1 LLVVPPVLFDLTPK
15 RCRRDFYDFEHE
27 LEQLH
32 RLYLSSRVVAVLG
45 PRRVGKTSLILTF
58 LNEWSV
64 PNVFVDCRRVSLS
77 SYGASFRG
85 FAEELSRALNAFI
98 SSHRGVAGKLLEHLR
113 GVRGVEIDLSMAKAS
128 LRWSRRDRVDVVSLL
143 ERLNDFAREEGL
155 RVALVLDELQELQ
168 PINVDFAKLIAYAY
182 DHLANVVV
190 ILSGSQVGLL
200 YDMLKVDDPASPL
213 FGRAVAEIRMGRLS
227 RGEAVDLL
235 SRGFAEAGVEV
246 GGDVIEK
253 AVDVLDGVVGWLTY
267 FGWSYSY
274 KVKDLEEVLNAAAM
288 QEAEEMRRFLAKS
301 RSEKRYRAILKTV
314 AEGKNRWSEIKR
326 SLELLEGIEID
337 DKNFNELLTRLIKAG
352 FLEKVDEMYKAPDA
366 ITARAILK
374 HL

>member
-1 LLVVPPVLFDLTPK
+1 VVPPVLFDLTPK
-15 RCRRDFYDFEHE
+15 RCKRDFYDFEHE

-32 RLYLSSRVVAVLG
+32 KLYLSSRIVAVLG
-45 PRRVGKTSLILTF
+45 PRRIGKTSLILTF

-64 PNVFVDCRRVSLS
+64 PNVFIDCRRVPLS

-98 SSHRGVAGKLLEHLR
+98 SSHRGIAGKLLEHLR
-113 GVRGVEIDLSMAKAS
+113 GVRGVEIDLSMAKVS
-128 LRWSRRDRVDVVSLL
+128 LRWSRRDRVDIVSLL

-168 PINVDFAKLIAYAY
+168 PVNIDFAKLIAYAY
-182 DHLANVVV
+182 DHLTNVVA

-200 YDMLKVDDPASPL
+200 YDMLRVDDPTSPL
-213 FGRAVAEIRMGRLS
+213 YGRAVAEIRVGRLS
-227 RGEAVDLL
+227 REGAMDLL

-246 GGDVIEK
+246 GRDVIER

-274 KVKDLEEVLNAAAM
+274 KAKDLEGILDAAAM
-288 QEAEEMRRFLAKS
+288 QEAEEVRRFLAKS
-301 RSEKRYRAILKTV
+301 RSEKRYRAILKTA

-352 FLEKVDEMYKAPDA
+352 FLEKIDERYKVPDT

>member
-1 LLVVPPVLFDLTPK
+1 VAPPVLFDLTPK
-15 RCRRDFYDFEHE
+15 RCRKDFYNFEHE

-32 RLYLSSRVVAVLG
+32 KFYLSSRVVAVLG
-45 PRRVGKTSLILTF
+45 PRRIGKTSLILTF

-64 PNVFVDCRRVSLS
+64 PNIFIDCRKVLLS

-85 FAEELSRALNAFI
+85 FAEELSRALNVFI
-98 SSHRGVAGKLLEHLR
+98 SSHKGIASKLLEYLR
-113 GVRGVEIDLSMAKAS
+113 SVRGVEIDLNMAKVS
-128 LRWSRRDRVDVVSLL
+128 LKWSRRDRVDIVSLL
-143 ERLNDFAREEGL
+143 ERLNDFAREESF

-213 FGRAVAEIRMGRLS
+213 YGRAIAEIRVGRLS
-227 RGEAVDLL
+227 REKAIDLL
-235 SRGFAEAGVEV
+235 SRGFAEVGVEV
-246 GGDVIEK
+246 GRDVIER

-274 KVKDLEEVLNAAAM
+274 KVKGLEEILNEAAM
-288 QEAEEMRRFLAKS
+288 QEAEEIKRFLARS
-301 RSEKRYRAILKTV
+301 RSERRYRAILKIV
-314 AEGKNRWSEIKR
+314 AEGKTRWGEIKR
-326 SLELLEGIEID
+326 SLEFLEGIEID

-352 FLEKVDEMYKAPDA
+352 FIEKIDEMYKVPDI
-366 ITARAILK
+366 ITSRAILR